1 MEQTIPVQSGSNHPI
16 PLEIPWMKRWE
27 KADGPERAPAEEDH
41 AARRVRIDYM
51 TMLEELEFR

>member
-1 MEQTIPVQSGSNHPI
+1 MEQTIPVQSGTNHPI

-27 KADGPERAPAEEDH
+27 KADGPERALAEEDH
-41 AARRVRIDYM
+41 AARLVRIDYM